1 MLHVHK
7 RTGDSSYRYFFSTCR
22 LNFSLLK
29 CSNYFFFL
37 IYIFSDSK
45 PTYQVLKHKS
55 GFIPVFIRYGDT
67 PLSDINPLL
76 AEAFGEH
83 DIKARNIKV

>member
-1 MLHVHK
+1 MTKV
-7 RTGDSSYRYFFSTCR
+7 
-22 LNFSLLK
+22 NFS
-29 CSNYFFFL
+29 FFFL
-37 IYIFSDSK
+37 LSESK
-45 PTYQVLKHKS
+45 PAYQVLQPRQ

-83 DIKARNIKV
+83 DIKARNIKVT